1 MLGVAVERKRAA
13 DRWSESLTR
22 LSDILVEYKSASRHL
37 QHLCD
42 PRHSALLDSKFALLE
57 TLELRLARTRRGL
70 QCVRNTSLEL
80 VPINKLHPEILSY
93 IFQLG
98 VEQEE
103 RDSEDVENSS
113 YNSSNDEP
121 EGRTFAELV
130 SHVSRHWRAVAL
142 DTAVLWTKVDFSD
155 PPPHEYTRILINRSK
170 RAPLDVSFA
179 LPHADLN
186 WPDTEYFD
194 TVMDILGPHIPRITA
209 LTIDSPDF
217 DDMTILMY
225 RILQCTSTAPPL
237 KSLVLIDQSAS
248 GHVVSS
254 FGFSNRIPQ
263 LYELMA
269 NLRIVNF
276 DGTRLPYS
284 TSTFKHLT
292 SLRLA
297 NMSSV
302 ENQPSRDEFRDI
314 LIACPMLESLI
325 LDGSGFDVDK
335 VTNVGDGVKMI
346 SLHTLHLICIPWT
359 DMEYALHV
367 IEAPCLRELKIA
379 DVEEADIGD
388 NRHHGERVLQAI
400 QQFLTHRPPGS
411 SSPSPLEHLHLR
423 STQTVEG
430 SWPQYIPI
438 LQAAP
443 YLRILVLYDITL
455 SDRIIDRMGIPDGVT
470 GARAVVCPSLETL
483 KLCDVSNVTFSAL
496 IAMLKSRVRS
506 GKKLEV
512 LKVAELT
519 PDPSGDDLETI
530 MNELRLAV
538 DRVVVI
544 LDGEPIEDLIT

>member
-1 MLGVAVERKRAA
+1 
-13 DRWSESLTR
+13 
-22 LSDILVEYKSASRHL
+22 
-37 QHLCD
+37 
-42 PRHSALLDSKFALLE
+42 
-57 TLELRLARTRRGL
+57 
-70 QCVRNTSLEL
+70 
-80 VPINKLHPEILSY
+80 
-93 IFQLG
+93 
-98 VEQEE
+98 
-103 RDSEDVENSS
+103 
-113 YNSSNDEP
+113 
-121 EGRTFAELV
+121 
-130 SHVSRHWRAVAL
+130 
-142 DTAVLWTKVDFSD
+142 
-155 PPPHEYTRILINRSK
+155 
-170 RAPLDVSFA
+170 
-179 LPHADLN
+179 
-186 WPDTEYFD
+186 
-194 TVMDILGPHIPRITA
+194 MDILGPHISRITA

-225 RILQCTSTAPPL
+225 RILQCASAAPPL

-254 FGFSNRIPQ
+254 FGFSNRIPVSIIPVSKRLSESFLLPSQQ

-335 VTNVGDGVKMI
+335 VANMGDAVKMI

-359 DMEYALHV
+359 DMECALQV
-367 IEAPCLRELKIA
+367 IEAPCLLELKIA

-400 QQFLTHRPPGS
+400 LQFLTHRSPGS
-411 SSPSPLEHLHLR
+411 SSPSSLEHLHLR

-443 YLRILVLYDITL
+443 YLHFLALYDITL
-455 SDRIIDRMGIPDGVT
+455 SNRIIDRMSIPDGMT
-470 GARAVVCPSLETL
+470 DARDVVCPSLKTL

-496 IAMLKSRVRS
+496 IASPSVTSLCKDFTYLSFSIAVLKSRVRS

-512 LKVAELT
+512 LKVAELV

-530 MNELRLAV
+530 MNELRLVV
-538 DRVVVI
+538 DR
-544 LDGEPIEDLIT
+544 E